1 MQLEDFQIFNSSIL
15 FNIESYM
22 YIIDVFYPFYHKQI
36 FVQYV
41 FAQEKEVLGRFQRS
55 VLIVQHMSFFLQIII
70 QKCGQCNNGTMQK
83 LIVRVTYFGG
93 K

>member
-1 MQLEDFQIFNSSIL
+1 MTHRKIILSSFIL
-15 FNIESYM
+15 FNIEPYM
-22 YIIDVFYPFYHKQI
+22 YIIDIFWPFYHKQI
-36 FVQYV
+36 FVHYV
-41 FAQEKEVLGRFQRS
+41 FAQGKEVLSRFQRS

-70 QKCGQCNNGTMQK
+70 QKFGQCINGTMQK